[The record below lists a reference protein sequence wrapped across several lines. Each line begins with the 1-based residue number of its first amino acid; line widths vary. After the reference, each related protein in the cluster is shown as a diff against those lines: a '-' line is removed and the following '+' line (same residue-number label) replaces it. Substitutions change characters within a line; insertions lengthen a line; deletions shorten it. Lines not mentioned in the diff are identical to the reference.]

1 MELLNALA
9 TRVAGKDGTQVMAR
23 MNIEKTGK
31 LVGGVLAGAFLL
43 QAASTI
49 YMQQTSTAAGDMARA
64 MAEAQQ
70 QHMQA
75 DMAHDA
81 INAEV
86 YRIIAAAA
94 RGDLRDAQ
102 SIRRDLDGSR
112 KALEESFKAIEQQA
126 LSDSDKQRL
135 LASSAAMR
143 DYADG
148 AAKLVET
155 VSRDPGAVAAL
166 LPAHERRFK
175 AAEELLAR
183 EEEFLD
189 QALDQV
195 NSQMDASNSLSLW
208 VVLAVSLLFLA
219 LLGWTLRYLAGAV
232 IRPLTRLSGLLDQM
246 NAGNFDIAIERPS
259 GDDEVAAIQRAAYA
273 FREAGQAKQRAE
285 AEQQQVVAALAKGL
299 ESLADGNLTH
309 RIDQPFAAE
318 YEALRQSFNASIA
331 RLAQLMGNVAATA
344 RGVSTGAGEIRAASD
359 DLALRNE
366 QQAASLE
373 ETAAAMNQVTQV
385 LRETADNAAGVR
397 QNIAAAHR
405 EANDGGAVV
414 RHAIEAMAG
423 IERSSQ
429 EINQI
434 ISVIDGIA
442 FQTNLLALN
451 AGVEAARA
459 GDAGKGFAVV
469 ANEVRALAQRS
480 ADAAKDIKALITTST
495 QQVGEGVALVG
506 ETGTLLE
513 KIVQRVGEIAGMMSE
528 IATSTE
534 SQSVNLQQVN
544 SAVGDMDRM
553 TQQNAAMV
561 EQSTAAARSLADEA
575 QELSR
580 IVSAFKVDDGPAA
593 AAPPRQHKPTP
604 RARPLPVI
612 QGNLALKPAAVEED
626 WSEF

>member
-1 MELLNALA
+1 
-9 TRVAGKDGTQVMAR
+9 MAR

-31 LVGGVLAGAFLL
+31 LVGAVLAGAFLL

-49 YMQQTSTAAGDMARA
+49 YMQQSSEAAADQARA

-70 QHMQA
+70 QHMRA

-81 INAEV
+81 INAGV
-86 YRIIAAAA
+86 FRAVAAAG
-94 RGDLRDAQ
+94 RGDLRDVR
-102 SIRRDLDGSR
+102 SISQDLGSYR
-112 KALEESFKAIEQQA
+112 KLFEAAFKAIEQQPLNA
-126 LSDSDKQRL
+126 SDKQRL
-135 LASSAAMR
+135 LASSAVMR
-143 DYADG
+143 EYSDG
-148 AAKLVET
+148 AAKLVDAL
-155 VSRDPGAVAAL
+155 SRNPDAVATL
-166 LPAHERRFK
+166 LPAHQRRFK
-175 AAEELLAR
+175 TAEELLAK

-189 QALDQV
+189 RALDQL
-195 NSQMDASNSLSLW
+195 NTQMDAANALAMWL
-208 VVLAVSLLFLA
+208 VVAVSLMFLA

-246 NAGNFDIAIERPS
+246 NAGNFDIAIERPT
-259 GDDEVAAIQRAAYA
+259 GDDEVAAIQRAAFG
-273 FREAGQAKQRAE
+273 FREAGKAKQQAE
-285 AEQQQVVAALAKGL
+285 ADQQQVVGALARGL
-299 ESLADGNLTH
+299 ELLAEGNLTH

-331 RLAQLMGNVAATA
+331 RLAELMGNVAATA

-385 LRETADNAAGVR
+385 LRETADNAAGIR
-397 QNIAAAHR
+397 QSIAEAHR

-423 IERSSQ
+423 IERSSH

-513 KIVQRVGEIAGMMSE
+513 KIVQRVGEIAGLMSE

-534 SQSVNLQQVN
+534 NQSVNLQQVN

-561 EQSTAAARSLADEA
+561 EESTAAARSLADEA
-575 QELSR
+575 EELTR
-580 IVSAFKVDDGPAA
+580 IVSAFKVEDRPATR
-593 AAPPRQHKPTP
+593 AAP
-604 RARPLPVI
+604 ARPHRPAPRGLPVVH
-612 QGNLALKPAAVEED
+612 GNLALKPAAIEED